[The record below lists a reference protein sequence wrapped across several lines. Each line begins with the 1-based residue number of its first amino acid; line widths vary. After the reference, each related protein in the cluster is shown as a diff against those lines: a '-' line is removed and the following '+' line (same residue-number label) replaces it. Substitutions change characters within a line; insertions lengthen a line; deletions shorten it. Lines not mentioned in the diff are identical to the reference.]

1 MVTTVYNLP
10 REKPRHHEPFSHY
23 RTVVQVH
30 EPKTWQFVPR
40 YRKYQEVLTCKVI
53 ALYGR
58 VSYNPIGLYEVYM
71 QNIAEENF
79 IKEVVEYQLGVG
91 YGIRTARKRLITG
104 TNTT

>member
-1 MVTTVYNLP
+1 M
-10 REKPRHHEPFSHY
+10 
-23 RTVVQVH
+23 
-30 EPKTWQFVPR
+30 
-40 YRKYQEVLTCKVI
+40 
-53 ALYGR
+53 YGR

-91 YGIRTARKRLITG
+91 YGIRTAGKRLITG